1 MSLIIMVTAILA
13 SLVYLSIT
21 LLSYVGRSSSLT
33 TEVQEGEARLADDK
47 RRLTECQAKIR
58 ALENELPQLR
68 EREGRMQRWVALL
81 KQQHGRLE
89 AGPAEKVTDKAER
102 DAAIRKAMS
111 SSRSKGR

>member
-1 MSLIIMVTAILA
+1 MSLIIMVAAILG
-13 SLVYLSIT
+13 SLIYLSIT
-21 LLSYVGRSSSLT
+21 MLTYVGQSSSLT
-33 TEVQEGEARLADDK
+33 TEVQGSQAQLAEDK
-47 RRLTECQAKIR
+47 RQLAECQAKTK

-68 EREGRMQRWVALL
+68 EREGRLQRWVVLL

-89 AGPAEKVTDKAER
+89 SGPTEKTTDKAER

>member
-1 MSLIIMVTAILA
+1 MSLIIMVAAILG
-13 SLVYLSIT
+13 SLIYLSIT
-21 LLSYVGRSSSLT
+21 MLSYVGRSSSLT
-33 TEVQEGEARLADDK
+33 TEVQQNEAQLADDQ
-47 RRLTECQAKIR
+47 RRLAECQAKIR

-89 AGPAEKVTDKAER
+89 SGPGEKVADKEDR

-111 SSRSKGR
+111 PSRSKGR